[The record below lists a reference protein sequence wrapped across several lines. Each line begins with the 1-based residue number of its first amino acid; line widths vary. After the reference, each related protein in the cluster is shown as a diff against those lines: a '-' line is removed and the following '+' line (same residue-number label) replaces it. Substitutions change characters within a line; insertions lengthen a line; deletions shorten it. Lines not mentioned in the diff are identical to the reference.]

1 MTDLNKLTL
10 KKAQKLVAEKEV
22 TAAEIQQACIDQ
34 IKEVNGKL
42 NIFLS
47 HLDVPVTASEGSLHS
62 LPIAVKDNV
71 CTLDFPTTASSKV
84 LEGYRPPYEAS
95 IVRKVKEAGGVIL
108 GKTNLD
114 AWAHG
119 SSTETSDFGLT
130 LNPRNP
136 DFLPGGSS
144 GGSAASVASDT
155 CIIAIG
161 TETAGSI
168 RQPSAWCGV
177 VGLKPTYGRV
187 SRYGIAAMASSTDSP
202 GPIAKTVEDAATL
215 LDFMAGHDPLD
226 ATSNPAEHP
235 VFSNSLNK
243 KISGMKVGVLYQDLK
258 GLEEVRPYID
268 AASKVLEDLGAEV
281 EYSQALDPHYAISVY
296 TIVQRAEVSSNLA
309 RYTGIR
315 YGNDRSHFG
324 DEAKRRIMLGTHAL
338 RKGYADK
345 YYLSA
350 QKVRAKF
357 ALDFEKLFKKY
368 DVLISASSPTLAE
381 KIGASEGSSMF
392 GELADML
399 QEPSSICGLPG
410 INVPCFRDPETNL
423 FLGLNIV
430 APAWR
435 EDLVIQFGDAYEKAT
450 TWNSWRTND

>member
-22 TAAEIQQACIDQ
+22 TAAEIQQACIDK

-47 HLDVPVTASEGSLHS
+47 HLDAPVTASEGSLHS

-95 IVRKVKEAGGVIL
+95 IIRKVKEAGGVIL

-119 SSTETSDFGLT
+119 SSTETSDFGRT

-136 DFLPGGSS
+136 DHLPGGSS
-144 GGSAASVASDT
+144 GGSAAAVASDT

-187 SRYGIAAMASSTDSP
+187 SRYGIAAMASSTDSQDQLP
-202 GPIAKTVEDAATL
+202 KQLKMQL
-215 LDFMAGHDPLD
+215 L
-226 ATSNPAEHP
+226 
-235 VFSNSLNK
+235 
-243 KISGMKVGVLYQDLK
+243 Y
-258 GLEEVRPYID
+258 
-268 AASKVLEDLGAEV
+268 
-281 EYSQALDPHYAISVY
+281 
-296 TIVQRAEVSSNLA
+296 
-309 RYTGIR
+309 
-315 YGNDRSHFG
+315 
-324 DEAKRRIMLGTHAL
+324 
-338 RKGYADK
+338 
-345 YYLSA
+345 
-350 QKVRAKF
+350 
-357 ALDFEKLFKKY
+357 
-368 DVLISASSPTLAE
+368 
-381 KIGASEGSSMF
+381 
-392 GELADML
+392 
-399 QEPSSICGLPG
+399 
-410 INVPCFRDPETNL
+410 
-423 FLGLNIV
+423 
-430 APAWR
+430 
-435 EDLVIQFGDAYEKAT
+435 
-450 TWNSWRTND
+450 